1 MKLIVFWVLVTLTLA
16 PPIYTKDEFGR
27 KVIEKPSTV
36 QYQRDTLSR
45 EYANRDSAMAFME
58 RAKLIKRQ
66 PNSGAGS
73 QWIDTIWIGKEEE
86 K

>member
-27 KVIEKPSTV
+27 PVIEKPSV
-36 QYQRDTLSR
+36 IQYKRDTLSR
-45 EYANRDSAMAFME
+45 EYTNRDSAVAFIE

-66 PNSGAGS
+66 PSSGAGS
-73 QWIDTIWIGKEEE
+73 QWVDTVWIEKEEN